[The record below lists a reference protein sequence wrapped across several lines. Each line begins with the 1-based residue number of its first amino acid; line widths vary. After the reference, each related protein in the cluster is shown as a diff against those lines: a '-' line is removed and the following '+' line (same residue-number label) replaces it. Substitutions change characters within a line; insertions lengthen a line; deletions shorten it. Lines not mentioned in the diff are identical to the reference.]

1 MLAQTADL
9 DIWRHPITLLL
20 IAAIL
25 GGIGTAVGFALR
37 QIITSQRQQD
47 AKLAEVATSIAV
59 GAGVSAAEATHRE
72 LRMVRIE
79 GDISGVRS
87 DVGALHRR
95 LDDTISQLS
104 AGNPEVR
111 P

>member
-9 DIWRHPITLLL
+9 DIWRHPITL
-20 IAAIL
+20 IVITVIL
-25 GGIGTAVGFALR
+25 GAIGTMVGFALR
-37 QIITSQRQQD
+37 QILAGQRDQD
-47 AKLAEVATSIAV
+47 ARLAELATSLAV
-59 GAGVSAAEATHRE
+59 SAGVTLSESTHRE
-72 LRMVRIE
+72 LRMARIE
-79 GDISGVRS
+79 GDISGVRL

>member
-1 MLAQTADL
+1 MLSQTADL
-9 DIWRHPITLLL
+9 DIWRHPITLLF

-25 GGIGTAVGFALR
+25 GGIGTAVGYALR
-37 QIITSQRQQD
+37 QIITSQRAQD
-47 AKLAEVATSIAV
+47 VRLAEVATSIAV
-59 GAGVSAAEATHRE
+59 GAGVSAAESTHRE

-79 GDISGVRS
+79 GDISRVRA
-87 DVGALHRR
+87 DIGALHRR

-104 AGNPEVR
+104 AGNPEAR

>member
-9 DIWRHPITLLL
+9 DIWRHPITLLI
-20 IAAIL
+20 IAAVL

-37 QIITSQRQQD
+37 KIINSQGAQD
-47 AKLAEVATSIAV
+47 IKLDAVTTAVAV
-59 GAGVSAAEATHRE
+59 GVAVAANESTHRE
-72 LRMVRIE
+72 LRMARIE

-111 P
+111 S